1 MAKKVFTATFIRDG
15 GGFEGGHVIRHKG
28 ALWLVPSWLQ
38 SPASGTLQPER
49 MIRLD
54 RLRHQTTTKGAGF
67 DDYLVQEPI
76 PTNVLSGA
84 SPPAEEGKYVVL
96 LEPDIFLSEAD
107 VFGSGRT

>member
-1 MAKKVFTATFIRDG
+1 MTKKVFSATFIREG
-15 GGFEGGHVIRHKG
+15 GSFEGGYVISHKN

-38 SPASGTLQPER
+38 SPASGTIQPER

-54 RLRHQTTTKGAGF
+54 RLRHQTTTKGSGF

-84 SPPAEEGKYVVL
+84 EPPEGDKYVVL
-96 LEPDIFLSEAD
+96 LEPDVFLKTSDIE
-107 VFGSGRT
+107 G